1 MRAILSEREDGKH
14 KGSKDLE
21 LITYIQK
28 INELYTIQQRVV
40 PEVISKNA
48 QVLLSEVK
56 YRIQEQGKATSG
68 GQIGQYSTKPAY
80 YGQTM
85 FVNPSAFKPQGK
97 NSKSPVKSL
106 GQPRKTMYLSHG
118 YKELRQIQSLE
129 TRHVNETYS
138 GKTMNDYRSETTDK
152 AVLQGFITQR
162 SSEIRKGQE
171 NIRFKQPIFTP
182 SMSERNEYG
191 KRVGEDISLLTSK
204 ILKS

>member
-1 MRAILSEREDGKH
+1 MTLENLIANMN
-14 KGSKDLE
+14 DL
-21 LITYIQK
+21 K
-28 INELYTIQQRVV
+28 TIPNIIVGQ
-40 PEVISKNA
+40 VIAPRGNM
-48 QVLLSEVK
+48 LLSEVK
-56 YRIQEQGKATSG
+56 YRIREQGKATSG

-80 YGQTM
+80 YGQSM

-171 NIRFKQPIFTP
+171 NVRFKQPIFTP